1 MSITGYNLASK
12 QQYFH
17 YFARISCVRIMR
29 QHTHTR
35 LELRMCVSVYTF
47 ARCYQGNCDH
57 NTAAL
62 CVSVHE
68 QVPRVCILCL
78 QISPTK
84 STDLFRP
91 QWRRR
96 PTSGMDYSDISI
108 NSTQKA
114 KLARLQHV
122 NSICRG
128 KVGVEEGEGA
138 GHTAH
143 MHAAPTT
150 SKVDHA
156 HKSNHRRSETSARS
170 CSR

>member
-1 MSITGYNLASK
+1 VCLCILLRGVTKAIVIITQLCCVYPCTNRCPGFA
-12 QQYFH
+12 
-17 YFARISCVRIMR
+17 YFACKY
-29 QHTHTR
+29 HP
-35 LELRMCVSVYTF
+35 L
-47 ARCYQGNCDH
+47 N
-57 NTAAL
+57 
-62 CVSVHE
+62 
-68 QVPRVCILCL
+68 
-78 QISPTK
+78 
-84 STDLFRP
+84 RP
-91 QWRRR
+91 ICSAQQWRRR

-108 NSTQKA
+108 NSTQKT